1 MSIRSRIAG
10 IASAVGATTLAAK
23 LSGQPAAEVDPEK
36 VIPSQPEVKRLPRT
50 KESWYQHWV
59 RERAQR
65 LRYYASY
72 KGGKH
77 RRGVPAHIQQQYQI
91 EAEAKRGRKRV
102 KCAHDH
108 SLATYN
114 NPCLKG

>member
-1 MSIRSRIAG
+1 MSIRTRIAG

-23 LSGQPAAEVDPEK
+23 LAGQPAAEVGAEG

-50 KESWYQHWV
+50 KESWYQRWM
-59 RERAQR
+59 RERPQR

-91 EAEAKRGRKRV
+91 DAEAKRQRKNAKRALEHGHGV
-102 KCAHDH
+102 I
-108 SLATYN
+108 
-114 NPCLKG
+114 